1 MNMVS
6 QISTIPGSS
15 TEGAN
20 MDNETGVL
28 ENQMKDFVRGGLTL
42 IWQRQIMFVGAG
54 LMTAYF
60 INFKVA
66 VACYLFALATEIFD
80 IKISRRV
87 LKLDDH
93 NPKTVKRFLYL
104 LLFSSSLSAMA
115 VSVFVLLVAYL
126 EGNTLHFTPLF
137 FLFAAAL
144 FAAVNNHQLLKVLIA
159 RLIIYGATFIFI
171 PAYDL
176 WKMYHSP
183 NRAELTIP
191 APMEASL
198 WLQFFTVLFVLYF
211 IIDCSLI
218 FLRMYRNGQSQKAAI
233 ELERDRAKQ
242 AYVLQ
247 SQFVSVVS
255 HELRTPLTSIKG
267 GLGLIESG
275 ALGEVPPKIKSI
287 TAIASKNSIRL
298 GALINDLLDMQKFE
312 FGKMELKL
320 DQVNLADLMKDSV
333 DANATFDQSLNVT
346 FNMVDIGAPVNVQG
360 DYNRLM
366 QVMAN
371 ILSNA
376 VKFSSQG
383 GVIDIWI
390 EIFDQTARIA
400 VRDRGSGIPE
410 NSKDKVFG
418 QFLQVDGSKERK
430 VGGSGLGMYITK
442 KIIDAHN
449 GSIDYVSE
457 VNEGTTFFVTIPL
470 SQQK

>member
-6 QISTIPGSS
+6 EITTVPNSS
-15 TEGAN
+15 IEDES
-20 MDNETGVL
+20 MIQETGFL
-28 ENQMKDFVRGGLTL
+28 ESQMKDFVRGGLTL

-66 VACYLFALATEIFD
+66 LVCYLFALATEILD
-80 IKISRRV
+80 IQVSKRV
-87 LKLDDH
+87 LKW
-93 NPKTVKRFLYL
+93 NGRNAKTANRFLYL
-104 LLFSSSLSAMA
+104 LLLSSSLSAVA
-115 VSVFVLLVAYL
+115 VSVFVLLVAHL

-137 FLFAAAL
+137 FLFAASL

-159 RLIIYGATFIFI
+159 RLIIYGVTFIYI

-191 APMEASL
+191 APMETSL

-211 IIDCSLI
+211 IVDCSLI
-218 FLRMYRNGQSQKAAI
+218 FLRMYHKGQNQKAAI
-233 ELERDRAKQ
+233 ELERDRARQ

-255 HELRTPLTSIKG
+255 HELRTPLTSIQG

-275 ALGEVPPKIKSI
+275 VLGEVPPKIKSI
-287 TAIASKNSIRL
+287 TSIASKNSVRL
-298 GALINDLLDMQKFE
+298 GALINDLLDVQKFE

-320 DQVNLADLMKDSV
+320 GQVNLVNLVKESV
-333 DANATFDQSLNVT
+333 ETNKTFDQSMNVT
-346 FNMVDIGAPVNVQG
+346 FNMIDIDEPVNVEA

-376 VKFSSQG
+376 VKFSNQG
-383 GVIDIWI
+383 GGIDIWI
-390 EIFDQTARIA
+390 ETFDQIARIS
-400 VRDRGSGIPE
+400 VRDYGSGIPE
-410 NSKDKVFG
+410 NSKNKVFG
-418 QFLQVDGSKERK
+418 QFLQVDSSKKRK
-430 VGGSGLGMYITK
+430 IGGTGLGMYITK
-442 KIIDAHN
+442 KIMEAHN
-449 GSIDYVSE
+449 GSIDYESKL
-457 VNEGTTFFVTIPL
+457 NEGATFFVTIPL